1 MPTAASVLAFQR
13 TYTFTMAVSPG
24 SALGAGT
31 VVSGRCDDT
40 DPTIL
45 TLFVVHHTYII
56 FVAVF
61 DVFFAGGVP
70 GVVFVFAGGVRGV
83 VFVFASSVRGVA
95 FVFAGGVRGVFAGGG
110 FVFASGV
117 CGVSAGD
124 FVFAFVG
131 GVAAAVFAVVGVA
144 ATVFAVVGVAA
155 AVFAIVGGVAAA
167 VFAGGG
173 AVFAVVCVTTGAV
186 FAVVCVTSGGAV
198 FAVVCVTTG
207 AVFAVVCVTSGG
219 AVFAVV
225 CVTSGACG
233 VFISVVAVAIATAID
248 GHIIITSDMLTVA
261 LGSEGSFGALAIIGI
276 DGVSAY
282 FFGFQHATSAVLALI
297 AVFRTAADS
306 GGAVCI
312 LGVASGPK
320 GSLGTQTVA
329 VHADSAVAALLVV
342 RTNYCHGDDC
352 WSVTV
357 VMLIL
362 LLLLQ
367 MANNV
372 MIERLMMMI
381 PY

>member
-83 VFVFASSVRGVA
+83 VFVFASSVRGVVFVFASGVRGVA

-167 VFAGGG
+167 VFAG
-173 AVFAVVCVTTGAV
+173 
-186 FAVVCVTSGGAV
+186 GGAV

-352 WSVTV
+352 WSATV